1 MSLAVVIKG
10 PEGIVLAADSR
21 VTLQAQQKGR
31 PVPPVNYDNAT
42 KLLAFSEPHSNVGAV
57 TYGVAVIGQ
66 RTARTAHSYIP
77 EFEVFLKDELEKERK
92 DELDKAIRE
101 EKPLLEVEDFA
112 RRLSAFYLDRW
123 KKVMPEEWKGPGMV
137 FIVGGY
143 DPGAA
148 YGKVF
153 LLEIP
158 GKPDPDPRNPGEN
171 EFGMTWGGQLRV
183 ASRLIHG
190 FDPDAIEIIRQT
202 LNIDQSHLEQIRT
215 ALTHGLEFPI
225 PYDALPLQDCIDL
238 AIFLIRATMI
248 AQDLAIGVRGVG
260 GPIDVAVITRTG
272 GLRDIQR
279 KVLRGEKE

>member
-1 MSLAVVIKG
+1 MSLAVAIKG

-21 VTLQAQQKGR
+21 VTLQAQQKGG
-31 PVPPVNYDNAT
+31 PLLPVNYDNAT
-42 KLLAFSEPHSNVGAV
+42 KLLTFSEPHSNVGAV

-77 EFEVFLKDELEKERK
+77 EFEVFLRDELEKECKK
-92 DELDKAIRE
+92 DLDEAIKE
-101 EKPLLEVEDFA
+101 KKPLLEVEDFA
-112 RRLSAFYLDRW
+112 RRLSAFYLGRW

-158 GKPDPDPRNPGEN
+158 GKPNPEPRNPGEN
-171 EFGMTWGGQLRV
+171 EFGMTWGGQLQV

-190 FDPDAIEIIRQT
+190 FDPEAIEIIRQT
-202 LNIDQSHLEQIRT
+202 LEIDQSRLDQVRT
-215 ALTHGLEFPI
+215 ALMRRLEFPI

-260 GPIDVAVITRTG
+260 GPIDVAVTTRTE
-272 GLRDIQR
+272 GLRYIQR
-279 KVLRGEKE
+279 KALRGERE